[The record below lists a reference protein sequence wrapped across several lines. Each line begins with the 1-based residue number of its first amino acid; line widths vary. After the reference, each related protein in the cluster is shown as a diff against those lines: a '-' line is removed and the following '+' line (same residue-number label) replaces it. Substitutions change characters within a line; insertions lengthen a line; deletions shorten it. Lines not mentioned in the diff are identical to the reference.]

1 MAACLCK
8 VKSQPAQYKCSG
20 PPGQARLE
28 QIEGA
33 DMASGHESGRTAR
46 TAGDLLRVNAASGQW
61 ADVVCIDLS
70 VPLSNELP
78 VSWPTLPAFHK
89 SVLNW
94 FEDYAEPSGTLVP
107 SKGYFYDQALSMDE
121 HCGTH
126 VDLPIHVLPPARL
139 QELPGVPLQVPL
151 KTFVGPCAMVDARE
165 YLDKASPGTSPRI
178 GVDALEK
185 WEARNG
191 KLHSDEIVLLDTG
204 YTDRHFCA
212 FPEGKR
218 FLHQPVVDRS
228 VPGWP
233 VPDDSFFEYLR
244 MRGVRHLGISSPS
257 MGALDDGFG
266 THFAGIQRGIVF
278 TENLI
283 QLSSLPAR
291 GAFYMGLPL
300 NIADQS
306 GSPVRA
312 VALLFRGDGNGK

>member
-1 MAACLCK
+1 
-8 VKSQPAQYKCSG
+8 
-20 PPGQARLE
+20 
-28 QIEGA
+28 
-33 DMASGHESGRTAR
+33 MASETGSERTGRSAEN
-46 TAGDLLRVNAASGQW
+46 LLKPIAASAKW

-89 SVLNW
+89 SLLNW
-94 FEDYAEPSGTLVP
+94 FEDYAEPSGTVVP

-139 QELPGVPLQVPL
+139 QQLPGNPLQVAL

-165 YLDKASPGTSPRI
+165 YLDKAEPGTSPRI
-178 GVDALEK
+178 RADKLER
-185 WEARNG
+185 WEERNG
-191 KLHSDEIVLLDTG
+191 RLQSDEIVLLNTG
-204 YTDRHFCA
+204 YTDRYFLP
-212 FPEGKR
+212 FPEGQR
-218 FLHQPVVDRS
+218 FLHLPVINRS

-233 VPDDSFFEYLR
+233 VPDDSFFEHLGT
-244 MRGVRHLGISSPS
+244 RGVRHLGISSPS

-266 THFAGIQRGIVF
+266 THSAGIQRGVVF

-283 QLSSLPAR
+283 RLSVLPAR
-291 GAFYMGLPL
+291 GAFYIGFPL
-300 NIADQS
+300 SIADQS

-312 VALLFRGDGNGK
+312 VALLSR